1 MTGAS
6 LVGGAASWGILQG
19 TEQLLGTE
27 GFPIVIL
34 ELSVA
39 GLGGLAV
46 FALLATQLKLKEV
59 DIFVDRVRQK
69 LGR

>member
-1 MTGAS
+1 VA
-6 LVGGAASWGILQG
+6 
-19 TEQLLGTE
+19 
-27 GFPIVIL
+27 IVL

-46 FALLATQLKLKEV
+46 FAIIATQLKLEEV